1 MVNNRISAARGCLER
16 VGADLLLVSDL
27 SNIRYLTGFTGS
39 EALLVLSP
47 HEGWFLTDS
56 RYTSQAGAEVTG
68 ARVIEFS
75 NRMESLVQLLQQT
88 GATKVA
94 FEAGHTS
101 VATYQEL
108 CAKAPGIQF
117 VPADAEMVAIRTV
130 KDAGEVEILGQ
141 VAAIASQS
149 LLEIV
154 GRLQPGMVESEVAWA
169 LEVAMRERGA
179 EGKSFDFIVASGER
193 GSLPHGRAS
202 EKRIAAGEL
211 VTIDF
216 GAIYRGYCSDETV
229 TVCMGEPDGKQRE
242 VYETVLAAQLAA
254 MDAVRPGM
262 SFKELDAKARDY
274 IASKGYG
281 EYFGH
286 GLGHGVGIDIHEHP
300 AASPRSKNV
309 IQEGMVFTIEPGIYI
324 PGWGG
329 VRIEDT
335 VVVERDGCRRI
346 TQVPKELMVIR

>member
-1 MVNNRISAARGCLER
+1 MIGNRIPAARECLKR
-16 VGADLLLVSDL
+16 LDADLLLVLNL

-47 HEGWFLTDS
+47 EDGWFFTDS

-68 ARVIEFS
+68 AKVIEFS
-75 NRMESLVQLLQQT
+75 NRMDALVERLQQS
-88 GATKVA
+88 GATRVA
-94 FEAGHTS
+94 FEAGSTT
-101 VATYQEL
+101 VAFYQEL
-108 CAKAPGIQF
+108 CAKTPQIEYL
-117 VPADAEMVAIRTV
+117 PADSELTALRTV
-130 KDAGEVEILGQ
+130 KDAGELEILER
-141 VAAIASQS
+141 VAAIASES
-149 LLEIV
+149 LLDTV
-154 GRLQPGMVESEVAWA
+154 ARLKPGMTESEVAWM

-193 GSLPHGRAS
+193 GALPHGRAS
-202 EKRIAAGEL
+202 EKKLVAGEL
-211 VTIDF
+211 VTIDY

-229 TVCMGEPDGKQRE
+229 TVCLGRPDAKQRE
-242 VYETVLAAQLAA
+242 VYETVLAAQRAA
-254 MDAVRPGM
+254 LDAVHPGL
-262 SFKELDAKARDY
+262 SFRDLDSKARDH
-274 IASKGYG
+274 IAGKGYG

-300 AASPRSKNV
+300 TASPRSKHV

-335 VVVERDGCRRI
+335 VVVEQNCCRPI
-346 TQVPKELMVIR
+346 TRVPKGLMIL